1 MSIAREAWPIAG
13 PLLVLA
19 LVCGFLRWP
28 WPAAILG
35 LLALFTVYFFRDPER
50 SAPAGEA
57 LVISPADGKVVRVVE
72 VDETPLGGPGHQI
85 SIFLSIFD
93 VHINRAPISGVV
105 RSVEYHRGEFLPAFD
120 HSASHRN
127 ERNVVVIE
135 GERGEVAFAQIAGLI
150 ARRIVFR
157 PSEGDRVDRG
167 GRVGLIRFGSRVD
180 VFVPPSGRVLVKV
193 GDRVQS
199 GASPVAELQ

>member
-1 MSIAREAWPIAG
+1 VPIAREAWPFVA
-13 PLLVLA
+13 VLGGLGVA
-19 LVCGFLRWP
+19 CGVLRWP
-28 WPAAILG
+28 WPAGILA
-35 LLALFTVYFFRDPER
+35 LLALFTLYFFRDPER
-50 SAPAGEA
+50 ATPAGER

-93 VHINRAPISGVV
+93 VHINRAPIAGVV
-105 RSVEYHRGEFLPAFD
+105 RSVEYHTGEFLPAFD

-135 GERGEVAFAQIAGLI
+135 GERGDVAFAQIAGLI

-157 PSEGDRVDRG
+157 PAEGDRVERG
-167 GRVGLIRFGSRVD
+167 GRVGLIKFGSRVD
-180 VFVPPSGRVLVKV
+180 VFLPPASRVLVRV
-193 GDRVQS
+193 GERVQS
-199 GASPVAELQ
+199 GATPIGELE